1 MSVVTTATERKP
13 RHTWTK
19 EETDKLKGLYHEYGN
34 NVASIHM
41 ELGNDLTMD
50 QIKGKLKTLGL
61 LKKVET
67 VNKKTKT
74 VTDDENKSDDS
85 DSD

>member
-1 MSVVTTATERKP
+1 
-13 RHTWTK
+13 
-19 EETDKLKGLYHEYGN
+19 
-34 NVASIHM
+34 M